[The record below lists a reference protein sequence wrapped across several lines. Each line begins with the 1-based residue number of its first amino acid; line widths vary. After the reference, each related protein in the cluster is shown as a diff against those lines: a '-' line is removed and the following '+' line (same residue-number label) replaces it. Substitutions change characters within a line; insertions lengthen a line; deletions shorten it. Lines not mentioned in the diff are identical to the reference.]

1 MDCVGLQWIVMGQV
15 LARENARVVVT
26 DLNLDSCQETQASL
40 RFLFE
45 HIKYYPSDRMVD
57 FLIKASEMLVA
68 PRISECYMVCYS
80 LPWSA
85 ILYF

>member
-1 MDCVGLQWIVMGQV
+1 MGQV

-57 FLIKASEMLVA
+57 FLINVDSNCNFKFSSVQ
-68 PRISECYMVCYS
+68 
-80 LPWSA
+80 
-85 ILYF
+85 F